1 MEQQPPRMMFGMFCC
16 SQSSLKNSWHQ
27 LCASL
32 LCSFSILTG
41 INLVI
46 VSFSNQSS
54 ALDSLKK
61 TQNKTEQKTKLS
73 HYLSMWLCSG
83 STHLYEEFRHAQ
95 LDGGHSHDGFVLPWS
110 VQEGFHPDQMMLR
123 DTPDIVVIVQ
133 TQNLLVGWTHTHT
146 HTHTVLNRK
155 NGTTSYISS
164 TAIWVTNLCE
174 RARSHWLFVSG
185 TPPGGESCKLLPWPA
200 WSAEHERLCL
210 LHSSPVDRLDSS
222 FIPQV
227 TEFIIIK
234 ETTNIQINLH
244 PHNSS
249 PNSLCEYL
257 PQQSHQSL
265 SQTKAVRAWLTAE
278 VFLVLRSRW
287 MALWPGVPPS
297 CTLPSPSGSLWRR
310 CGSMTTRRW
319 RWADIIPLY
328 DFLWILLSTPQAYLP
343 DICSAAWHLLCGRRK
358 RFLCWCSSP
367 H

>member
-1 MEQQPPRMMFGMFCC
+1 
-16 SQSSLKNSWHQ
+16 
-27 LCASL
+27 
-32 LCSFSILTG
+32 
-41 INLVI
+41 
-46 VSFSNQSS
+46 
-54 ALDSLKK
+54 
-61 TQNKTEQKTKLS
+61 
-73 HYLSMWLCSG
+73 MWLCSG

-164 TAIWVTNLCE
+164 AAIWVTNLCE

-222 FIPQV
+222 FISQV

-244 PHNSS
+244 PHTAVQT
-249 PNSLCEYL
+249 LCVNTYL
-257 PQQSHQSL
+257 NNHIKVCPKQRLCVLDWQLKFSWFCDLVGWLCDPASRLLVHFPLLLGACGEGVVPWQLADGGEQILYHCMISCEFFFL
-265 SQTKAVRAWLTAE
+265 LLKLTFRIFVVQRDIFSVVAVNAFCAD
-278 VFLVLRSRW
+278 
-287 MALWPGVPPS
+287 VPPHTS
-297 CTLPSPSGSLWRR
+297 MVLSELW
-310 CGSMTTRRW
+310 
-319 RWADIIPLY
+319 
-328 DFLWILLSTPQAYLP
+328 Q
-343 DICSAAWHLLCGRRK
+343 
-358 RFLCWCSSP
+358 
-367 H
+367 